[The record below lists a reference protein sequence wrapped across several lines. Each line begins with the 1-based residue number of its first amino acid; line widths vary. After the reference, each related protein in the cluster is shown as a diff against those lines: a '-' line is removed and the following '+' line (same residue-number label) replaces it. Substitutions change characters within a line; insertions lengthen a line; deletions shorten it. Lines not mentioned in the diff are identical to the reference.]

1 MKIGILTQ
9 TLHNNYGGLL
19 QAFAL
24 QKALKNTG
32 HDVWTINLHSEGDT
46 ILSKIRLLAEGLIG
60 RFLLQK
66 KVIIRD
72 WPTQK
77 ENEIISANTRRFVNE
92 NIRTT
97 EKYDSSL
104 TLSKCSKYGFEAF
117 IVGSDQV
124 WRPRYSPNIFNFFL
138 DFVENANNVKRIAY
152 AASFGVDDWEF
163 TPEQTEICARLA
175 KKFNAVSVRE
185 ESAVKLCNEKF
196 GVDALHVLDPT
207 MLLNTED
214 YIALVEKDNIPNSK
228 GNLMVY
234 VLDKSPDITKIEEI
248 LVSGFKLKS
257 FYVMAKR
264 KFTDFDK
271 ESIEDCIFPPVTA
284 WLRGFMDAEFVV
296 TDSFHGTVFSILF
309 NKPFI
314 TIGNQGRG
322 LARFTSLLKL
332 FNLENRLIQTSA
344 DVNDKLLHEKI
355 NWEKVN
361 SILREKK
368 EQSFRFLN
376 DVFYSHFL

>member
-1 MKIGILTQ
+1 MKIGILTL

-32 HDVWTINLHSEGDT
+32 HDVCTINLHSEGDT
-46 ILSKIRLLAEGLIG
+46 LLSKMRLLAEGLID

-104 TLSKCSKYGFEAF
+104 TLSKLSKYGFEAF

-124 WRPRYSPNIFNFFL
+124 WRPRFSPNIFNFFL

-163 TPEQTEICARLA
+163 TPEQTETCARLA

-207 MLLNTED
+207 MLLNKED
-214 YIALVEKDNIPNSK
+214 YIALVEKDNMPNSK

-314 TIGNQGRG
+314 TIGNQDRG

-344 DVNDKLLHEKI
+344 DINDKLLHEKI

-361 SILREKK
+361 LILREKK

-376 DVFYSHFL
+376 DVLYSHFL